1 MVNGVNI
8 QYIYIPESS
17 IHLGQGEIFLKV
29 SLLDYNIPLIGI

>member
-8 QYIYIPESS
+8 QYIPESS